1 MRPVQYF
8 SEEYL
13 SLCKNFTT
21 EQIVSFVEDF
31 RSLFGEE
38 ANRNKLLEQERIF
51 LELQKTIQPVGNIN

>member
-1 MRPVQYF
+1 MRPIQYF

-13 SLCKNFTT
+13 NICKSFTV

-31 RSLFGEE
+31 RDFFGEE

-51 LELQKTIQPVGNIN
+51 LEIEKNIAIVR

>member
-13 SLCKNFTT
+13 NLCKNFTT
-21 EQIVSFVEDF
+21 EQIIQFVEDF

-51 LELQKTIQPVGNIN
+51 LELQKSIVVRV